1 MELNDSILQ
10 KLLDIQSKLKV
21 EKGTY
26 NKFGEFYYRSKEDI
40 LEAAKPMCHE
50 RGLTLLCDDEVRC
63 LDNGW
68 VYVTTTVTLTDVLT
82 GECVTAK
89 ASAREPESK
98 PKMDSSQVS
107 GSAASYAGKRALG
120 NLFALDD
127 TKDADGYEGNPN
139 TKKSGQQSQKPT
151 AGQPFIGACTACG
164 TQYQFQSPEQA
175 ANCVCQCGNRV
186 FEAA

>member
-1 MELNDSILQ
+1 MEPNESILQ
-10 KLLDIQSKLKV
+10 KLLDIQSTLKV
-21 EKGTY
+21 EKGTW

-40 LEAAKPMCHE
+40 LEAAKPLCHD
-50 RGLTLLCDDEVRC
+50 RGLTLICDDEVTC

-68 VYVTTTVTLTDVLT
+68 VYVTTTVTLTDVVT
-82 GECVTAK
+82 GEVVKAK

-127 TKDADGYEGNPN
+127 TKDADAYDQTNAKQQGNQAHQPPSD
-139 TKKSGQQSQKPT
+139 K
-151 AGQPFIGACTACG
+151 PFIGACTVCG
-164 TQYQFQSPEQA
+164 VQYQFQNAEQA
-175 ANCVCQCGNRV
+175 ANSVCTQCGNRV
-186 FEAA
+186 FEAV

>member
-1 MELNDSILQ
+1 MEPNESIMQ
-10 KLLDIQSKLKV
+10 KLLDIQSTLKV

-50 RGLTLLCDDEVRC
+50 RGLTLICDDEVRC

-89 ASAREPESK
+89 ASAREP
-98 PKMDSSQVS
+98 
-107 GSAASYAGKRALG
+107 
-120 NLFALDD
+120 
-127 TKDADGYEGNPN
+127 NPSRRW
-139 TKKSGQQSQKPT
+139 TAPGVWQRGLLCGQ
-151 AGQPFIGACTACG
+151 ACARQPLR
-164 TQYQFQSPEQA
+164 P
-175 ANCVCQCGNRV
+175 
-186 FEAA
+186 